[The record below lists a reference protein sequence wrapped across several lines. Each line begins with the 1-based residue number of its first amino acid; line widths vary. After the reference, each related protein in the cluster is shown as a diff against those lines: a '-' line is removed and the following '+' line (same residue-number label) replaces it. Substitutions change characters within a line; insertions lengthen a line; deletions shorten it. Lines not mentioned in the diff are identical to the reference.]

1 MITIEYFPAPD
12 VMERIEEIVDLL
24 RFEHVNLENTYCVRS
39 RGSQAK
45 RTIARIHGRSRIWQA
60 VGLEPAYVIEIIA
73 ERFDDMS
80 REDQDRTLI
89 HELLHIPHGFKG
101 GFRHHRNHVNAETVE
116 TWYNRYRQKRDE
128 WSQ

>member
-1 MITIEYFPAPD
+1 MIEYFPAPD
-12 VMERIEEIVDLL
+12 IKERMDHIIDLL
-24 RFEHVNLENTYCVRS
+24 RFEHVRPDSVYCVRS
-39 RGSQAK
+39 RGSKAA
-45 RTIARIHGRSRIWQA
+45 RTIARIHGRGRIWQA
-60 VGLEPAYVIEIIA
+60 VGLEPAYIIEIIA

-101 GFRHHRNHVNAETVE
+101 GFRHHRNYVNAEIVE
-116 TWYNRYRQKRDE
+116 TWYRRFRQKRDE

>member
-24 RFEHVNLENTYCVRS
+24 RFEHVNLENIYCVRS

-60 VGLEPAYVIEIIA
+60 VGLDPAYVIEIIA
-73 ERFDDMS
+73 ERFDGMS

-101 GFRHHRNHVNAETVE
+101 GFRHHRNYVNAETVE
-116 TWYNRYRQKRDE
+116 TWYRRYRQKRDE
-128 WSQ
+128 R